1 MGWWEDMQAAVTP
14 AATLT
19 TLVIRFSEAF
29 QGPKPTLDLT
39 LGDGVDQNEREL
51 IFTAFLSETANR
63 VPAMRVHV
71 FAEIEGEGLV
81 FEADP
86 FNLAAG
92 ELDYDVPVTL
102 RRPEHGTKVPEC
114 NHAVTLYGASST
126 SALPQRTEE
135 LSPSNGSRTPTS
147 PVQRATT
154 RCRPLGGRPDTD
166 SLQSGRSSSS

>member
-29 QGPKPTLDLT
+29 HGPKPTLGLT

-114 NHAVTLYGASST
+114 NHAVTLYGRKLHV
-126 SALPQRTEE
+126 SAATE
-135 LSPSNGSRTPTS
+135 NGGAVSVEWVEDAYEPGSARYDAM
-147 PVQRATT
+147 QAAWRAA
-154 RCRPLGGRPDTD
+154 GH
-166 SLQSGRSSSS
+166 